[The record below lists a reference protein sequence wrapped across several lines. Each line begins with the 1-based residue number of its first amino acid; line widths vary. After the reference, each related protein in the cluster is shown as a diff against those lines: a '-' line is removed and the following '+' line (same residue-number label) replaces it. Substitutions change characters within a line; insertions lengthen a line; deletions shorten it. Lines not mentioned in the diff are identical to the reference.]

1 MIDTFKISKEDFRDL
16 VISKVIAS
24 EYTRESKNLFIVVT
38 LKTNEIK
45 FLVTINKV
53 VKLETPDLEEAILE
67 YNRYK

>member
-1 MIDTFKISKEDFRDL
+1 MKDTFKISKEDFRDL